1 MHRAQAC
8 PARHRQW
15 WDYRTP
21 LAATIVDRQI
31 SAVIVTDPRHPLCGQ
46 RLQVLSLTCAR
57 GPRFI
62 AVALPDGRRRLI
74 RRAAIELEHPVQ
86 PEQAVA
92 RISVRML
99 LPLARHIRR
108 VVAASPEEATYADTP
123 QPSPTSVRTRAAAPS
138 ASLASVAAPG
148 PGTTGS
154 ASCASAPAPSRGGAS
169 C

>member
-1 MHRAQAC
+1 MV
-8 PARHRQW
+8 
-15 WDYRTP
+15 
-21 LAATIVDRQI
+21 ATIVDRQI
-31 SAVIVTDPRHPLCGQ
+31 FAITVTDPRHPLCGQ

-74 RRAAIELEHPVQ
+74 RRAATELEHPLQ
-86 PEQAVA
+86 PDRAVA

-108 VVAASPEEATYADTP
+108 VVAASFEEATHADMP
-123 QPSPTSVRTRAAAPS
+123 QRSATSIRAP
-138 ASLASVAAPG
+138 VAAPAPLASAGAAG
-148 PGTTGS
+148 PGTTS
-154 ASCASAPAPSRGGAS
+154 PASCGSDPAPSRGGAS